1 MKKLILFVII
11 IIVVGLAG
19 VYIGRNMLVKAAV
32 EESGNYALGVD
43 TKLGSAGLELSGGS
57 LDLNNYK
64 ISNPD
69 GFENEHFLKIDYGIL
84 DVDAGSILDDE
95 VVVESL
101 MIEGIHLSLEQIDSK
116 GNYQTLLDN
125 IKSVDMGSSSESTQK
140 FLVKKLSIKDINVD
154 LDVTLLGKKQL
165 DKTFTVD
172 NISMNNIGNGKSMS
186 ASELTA
192 YVTKTLINKT
202 ATSGNGF
209 SLDNLKSSA
218 TDAINENLDDAKK
231 DAEDKIKDIG
241 SGLLGK

>member
-1 MKKLILFVII
+1 MLI
-11 IIVVGLAG
+11 
-19 VYIGRNMLVKAAV
+19 KTAV

-43 TKLGSAGLELSGGS
+43 TKLGSAGLELTGGS

-64 ISNPD
+64 ISNPE
-69 GFENEHFLKIDYGIL
+69 GFENDHFLKIDYGIL
-84 DVDAGSILDDE
+84 DVEAGSIFDDE

-116 GNYQTLLDN
+116 GNYQTLLNN
-125 IKSVDMGSSSESTQK
+125 IKSIDMGSSSESSQK

-154 LDVTLLGKKQL
+154 MDVSLLGKKQI

-192 YVTKTLINKT
+192 YITETLIKKT
-202 ATSGNGF
+202 ASSGHGF

-218 TDAINENLDDAKK
+218 ADALNENLDDVKK
-231 DAEDKIKDIG
+231 DAEDKLKDIG